1 MFLQIEG
8 AANIA
13 MHEQDWDGRL
23 VLYTPSPPIGKPKRL
38 LHVNGVASDIAKQQ
52 RDLEALVWLT
62 LDQTFDVVGVHNS
75 TQGLQN
81 DILESLLG
89 KAEVYRFWPEH
100 QTAASQKRLQSY
112 ANLLQSLCDRPLQDE
127 DDILDV
133 LQQQGTSTGPS
144 WMKGVALLEPR
155 FMDQLSKL
163 PLMGSWDDFET
174 YLYGSYPVGGPRPVL
189 RLAYEIIASLRAGVE
204 VFVVAHSQGLII
216 AALAMHIVQSFFGTY
231 QHWSNSI
238 RLVGYGPAIMI
249 EDLPLSVRSQSILL
263 QHRQDLVAESFSN
276 LRNMNPWSNIQTQTK
291 NILERA
297 EKLLQLIGQDT
308 HHSAGFYLG
317 LVDDTASDRAAKLLQ
332 QMLTSDWNNHPLLQ
346 SLRGCRI
353 IIEDLPR

>member
-1 MFLQIEG
+1 MQ
-8 AANIA
+8 
-13 MHEQDWDGRL
+13 EQDWDGRL
-23 VLYTPSPPIGKPKRL
+23 VLYAPSPPMGKPKRL

-52 RDLEALVWLT
+52 RDLEAIVWLT

-89 KAEVYRFWPEH
+89 KAELYRFWLEH
-100 QTAASQKRLQSY
+100 QTPASQKRLQSY
-112 ANLLQSLCDRPLQDE
+112 AKLLHPLCDRPLCDE
-127 DDILDV
+127 DDILDI
-133 LQQQGTSTGPS
+133 LQQLGTPANPR

-155 FMDQLSKL
+155 FIDQFSKL
-163 PLMGSWDDFET
+163 PLLGSWDDLET

-216 AALAMHIVQSFFGTY
+216 SALALHIVQAFFGTY
-231 QHWSNSI
+231 QHWSDSI

-249 EDLPLSVRSQSILL
+249 EDLPLPLRSQSILL

-276 LRNMNPWSNIQTQTK
+276 LRNMNSWSNIQIQTK
-291 NILERA
+291 NILERS
-297 EKLLQLIGQDT
+297 EKLIQLIGQDT
-308 HHSAGFYLG
+308 HHSASFYLG
-317 LVDDTASDRAAKLLQ
+317 LVGDKASDRAATLLQ
-332 QMLTSDWNNHPLLQ
+332 QILTSDWKTHPLLQ

-353 IIEDLPR
+353 IIEDLPS